1 MSGPGSIRARLRQ
14 PEYTGENRC
23 LPCTVL
29 NVAVAA
35 VGTTLLVAWLT
46 AAGYATA
53 GLALGAVVLGVSLA
67 AIWLR
72 GYLVP
77 GTPTLTKRYL
87 PEPVL
92 AAFGKAPAESPE
104 GIEAGVSETAR
115 ADEAVTDST
124 ATADGDP
131 ASLDVEALLER
142 AEAIEPCR
150 GDDRCLTE
158 EFEQAWREE
167 AETVR
172 DAEDLGPWFERLGL
186 KDGDVTTND
195 LGGSFAVNVDGHLVG
210 TWESRPSFHADLAAG
225 ALVDDRLAE
234 WDALSARAR
243 GQVCNGLRIF
253 LETCPGCGGPVSF
266 GTETVE
272 SCCSSRTVAAVTC
285 DDCGARVFESPVDED
300 GAAT

>member
-1 MSGPGSIRARLRQ
+1 MSGPGSLRARLRQ

-104 GIEAGVSETAR
+104 GIEAGVGETAR
-115 ADEAVTDST
+115 ADET
-124 ATADGDP
+124 ATADEGDP

-158 EFEQAWREE
+158 EFGRAWRKE

-172 DAEDLGPWFERLGL
+172 DAEDLGPWLERLGL
-186 KDGDVTTND
+186 EDGDVTTND

-210 TWESRPSFHADLAAG
+210 TWESRPSFRADLAAG
-225 ALVDDRLAE
+225 TLVDDRLAE

-266 GTETVE
+266 GTATVE